1 MLIPKLLWPLQ
12 IYEVGLACVEAIEK
26 KISCYTR
33 KWLGLPPGLTSV
45 ALYSKTA
52 KLRLP
57 LKAVTEE
64 YKVGK
69 ARLQMMLSYSKDASV
84 SITETKLKSGR
95 KWKVSKATEQ
105 AIEAAKFKEI
115 LGATQTNRQGLGYGS
130 EKRKWWSQVSDSVKR
145 DLVLDEIRHVEETH
159 RVQQAVQQHQQGQWT
174 TWDDALQRSLSW
186 DDIWSM
192 APLRLSFIIR
202 AMYDQLPTGDNLA
215 RWNVTQDVKCAL
227 CGGTQ
232 TLHHV
237 LSACTE
243 ALGSGRYTWRHNQVL
258 RKLLEAV
265 DCARLKANAK
275 EDRSTGR
282 PAAGYDC
289 GFLERAT
296 DWRVIADLP
305 NMRAYPEIIKKCNV
319 RPDIVL
325 MSEVTKTAVVIELT
339 VPYESNMSE
348 SHEFKLAKYEPLIC
362 DLHRGGYKTHMFA
375 VEVGARGLA
384 GASAYNVLKRLG
396 LPGKQRTR
404 YLKQMAEAA
413 EKASHWIW
421 LKRDEKAWTSDG
433 ST

>member
-227 CGGTQ
+227 CGG
-232 TLHHV
+232 
-237 LSACTE
+237 A
-243 ALGSGRYTWRHNQVL
+243 
-258 RKLLEAV
+258 
-265 DCARLKANAK
+265 
-275 EDRSTGR
+275 
-282 PAAGYDC
+282 
-289 GFLERAT
+289 
-296 DWRVIADLP
+296 
-305 NMRAYPEIIKKCNV
+305 
-319 RPDIVL
+319 
-325 MSEVTKTAVVIELT
+325 
-339 VPYESNMSE
+339 
-348 SHEFKLAKYEPLIC
+348 
-362 DLHRGGYKTHMFA
+362 
-375 VEVGARGLA
+375 
-384 GASAYNVLKRLG
+384 
-396 LPGKQRTR
+396 
-404 YLKQMAEAA
+404 
-413 EKASHWIW
+413 
-421 LKRDEKAWTSDG
+421 
-433 ST
+433 